1 MQARDLLKS
10 ILEEDPLKSLIKYW
24 EASLQ
29 CIMMLQITH
38 KYGRNR
44 CRDLYKKV
52 ELEDWVIDSVR
63 GVEEIESRMIPNFHD
78 CLSEED
84 YYFQWLWVKKK
95 KKSDEVNYNKF
106 SFDCVLPVVAMDQ
119 PSKNHLSCI
128 SRLNIST

>member
-63 GVEEIESRMIPNFHD
+63 GVEEIESRMIPIFHD
-78 CLSEED
+78 CLNEED

-119 PSKNHLSCI
+119 PSRNHLSCI